1 MLRGMEEGLAALR
14 AQLLPQF
21 PERFVL
27 LAQPYCNEIFRLRGE
42 IDLFLQIALLRD
54 ATAAQ

>member
-1 MLRGMEEGLAALR
+1 MEEGLAALR